1 MPLALTGW
9 EWGLLAAAAAFI
21 VFALIVAL
29 VVPRSR
35 PEFPSRYLGWFIA
48 ACIVFF
54 AVQITAVLLLAEVGE
69 THEAAAEGEHTETTE
84 TETTGTE
91 TTETETTGTGTTE
104 TETTGTGTTGT
115 ETAPPAGAAGDPAAG
130 RQVFDDMGCA
140 GCHTL
145 ADAGASGTIGPNL
158 DEAMPPA
165 ELVVDRVTNGFGVMP
180 SFSDRLTPE
189 QIDDV
194 AAYVSG
200 AAGASG

>member
-1 MPLALTGW
+1 MPLALNGW

-35 PEFPSRYLGWFIA
+35 PAFPSSYLGWFIA

-69 THEAAAEGEHTETTE
+69 THEASAEGEHTEPTE

-91 TTETETTGTGTTE
+91 TT
-104 TETTGTGTTGT
+104 
-115 ETAPPAGAAGDPAAG
+115 PPAEPAGDAVAG
-130 RQVFDDMGCA
+130 RQIFDEMGCA

-145 ADAGASGTIGPNL
+145 ADAGATGTVGPNL
-158 DEAMPPA
+158 DQAMPPA
-165 ELVVDRVTNGFGVMP
+165 ELVVERVTNGMGVMP

-200 AAGASG
+200 AAG